1 VTFLN
6 SQRTRAARVAVAGA
20 AALLAVG
27 IAACSSPSSSTVNG
41 PSSASASATAPAVPG
56 GTARVAL
63 PADVTLNWIWPYTP
77 QTNANAYNAEGLQM
91 LLYRPLYMF
100 GDNGPSV
107 AVNYPLSLADA
118 PVYSNGG
125 KTVTITMKGW
135 KWSNGETVDA
145 SDVVFW
151 LNMMK
156 AEPASYSGYVPGL
169 LPDNLASYKA
179 TGPATVV
186 LNLKSPVSRI
196 WFTYNQLAEIT
207 PMPKAWDVT
216 SAGAKPA
223 SGGCATDTAA
233 DQWAKCTAVFNFLS
247 AQAKDVK
254 TYASNPLW
262 GVVDGPWK
270 LSSFNTA
277 ASGPV
282 TSFVPNTAYSGSPKP
297 QLAKFTYYAYPDAT
311 AEYTALKSGQ
321 LDVGYIPPQDLPPVS
336 AEQAVPPASPL
347 GTAFNLSAVYQ
358 YGIQYFT
365 INFNNP
371 ALGPAFKQLYVRQ
384 AMQELVDQLGMI
396 RSVERGYGYPTSG
409 GVPTLPANQWVPP
422 IQNSNGGQ
430 GPYPFSVANAT
441 TLLTSHGWKNVGGVM
456 TCQTPAKCGP
466 GIAAGTRL
474 SMTMDYATGVPA
486 FQQEVAVIK
495 SDMAQAGIRIN
506 LVPQSFGKIIGE
518 SAPCQPTQASCT
530 WDILYLGGWN
540 FDGPGFEPT
549 GEPLFATGAPSN
561 SGSYSDP
568 REDMLIGLTH
578 TSDSL
583 SVFQQYA
590 IYTAEQLPVIWM
602 PNAYVVGA
610 TASKL
615 ANVNY
620 NPLATLLPEYWYF
633 TK

>member
-1 VTFLN
+1 MFLN
-6 SQRTRAARVAVAGA
+6 SQRTHAARVAVAGA
-20 AALLAVG
+20 AALLTVG
-27 IAACSSPSSSTVNG
+27 IAACSSFSSSAGNG
-41 PSSASASATAPAVPG
+41 PSSSASASSTAAAVPG

-63 PADVTLNWIWPYTP
+63 PPDVTLNWIWPYTP
-77 QTNANAYNAEGLQM
+77 QTNANAYNAEGFQM

-100 GDNGPSV
+100 GNNGPSV
-107 AVNYPLSLADA
+107 TVNYLLSPAYA
-118 PVYSNGG
+118 PVYANGG

-156 AEPASYSGYVPGL
+156 AEPDNYSGYAPGL

-179 TGPATVV
+179 TGLNTVV
-186 LNLKSPVSRI
+186 LNLKSPVSNI

-207 PMPKAWDVT
+207 PMPKAWDVA
-216 SAGAKPA
+216 SASAKPA

-233 DQWAKCTAVFNFLS
+233 DKWARCTAVFNFLS
-247 AQAKDVK
+247 AQANNAK

-270 LSSFNTA
+270 LSRFSTA

-297 QLAKFTYYAYPDAT
+297 QLAKFTYYAYTNDT
-311 AEYTALKSGQ
+311 AEYTALKTGQ
-321 LDVGYIPPQDLPPVS
+321 LDVGYVPPQDLPPVS
-336 AEQAVPPASPL
+336 GEQTLPSANPL
-347 GTAFNLSAVYQ
+347 GSAFNLSALYQ
-358 YGIQYFT
+358 YGIQYFV

-384 AMQELVDQLGMI
+384 AMQELVDQPGMI
-396 RSVERGYGYPTSG
+396 TSVARGYGYPTSG
-409 GVPTLPANQWVPP
+409 GVPNTPSDPWAPS

-430 GPYPFSVANAT
+430 GPYPFSVANAAA
-441 TLLTSHGWKNVGGVM
+441 LLTSHGWKNVGGVM

-466 GIAAGTRL
+466 GIAAGTKL
-474 SMTMDYATGVPA
+474 SMTMDYATGVHY
-486 FQQEVAVIK
+486 FQDEVAIVK
-495 SDMAQAGIRIN
+495 SDMARAGIRIN
-506 LVPQSFGKIIGE
+506 LVPQSFDKIIGA
-518 SAPCQPTQASCT
+518 SAPCQPTQASCA

-549 GEPLFATGAPSN
+549 GEPLFATGASSN

-583 SVFQQYA
+583 LVFQQYA
-590 IYTAEQLPVIWM
+590 TYTAEQLPVIWM
-602 PNAYVVGA
+602 PNAYTVGA

-615 ANVNY
+615 ANVNF